1 MDNNFEAIALQ
12 VGKTDKNTLWTVA
25 VPSFCRLARKTGFSQ
40 VLGARKGFKLAS
52 PCGLSGSVKWSGAS
66 EVTEGRAPFNL
77 LEPSERPTGE
87 VTTLV
92 EVNICAVRRAKISSD
107 VWTYQLDHVDEIVSI
122 PESIRSAD
130 YQLDFVIQGFNSGI
144 R

>member
-1 MDNNFEAIALQ
+1 M
-12 VGKTDKNTLWTVA
+12 
-25 VPSFCRLARKTGFSQ
+25 
-40 VLGARKGFKLAS
+40 
-52 PCGLSGSVKWSGAS
+52 
-66 EVTEGRAPFNL
+66 TEGRAPFNL

-130 YQLDFVIQGFNSGI
+130 YQLDFVIQSFNSGI